1 MELNDLKPIAEKL
14 FHIMPQDDFQS
25 KDASDLEVAV
35 QGLVSQLA
43 TVLMQDFVFP
53 AKIKQIHSE
62 VADGSRRCP
71 DCNQQLRLHK
81 PDQPLHLKTIFGK
94 EITLSRHQY
103 VCADCHTYPTIAD
116 SSLGLIGRKMTPRLA
131 LVVALCGASWSYA
144 VASAFLDFL
153 LGVEVSAKTVEL
165 VTDDQRV
172 RQEALPEEPLDHPP
186 GVAGMDGVLI
196 RGRSKQE
203 WLEMKVGCF
212 FSTVSPISESRSEVL
227 DASFVA
233 SAVEQ
238 WKAFVPSVTEE
249 AFRRGLDCTEEI
261 EFVGDGAEGIWSLQ
275 EMVFPYAKTR
285 LDLYHAKKKISHRT
299 GQAYKNNPAKE
310 KHREA
315 LTKHLE
321 SGEVAEAVSYISK
334 HNPRKGWKKEA
345 ARKLINY
352 LKRHESHIPNYE
364 QVKAEGGTVSSGLI
378 EKGNDLIVVRRMKEG
393 QMHWTRE
400 GAAPVIRHRTTFI
413 NRGSKTRT
421 GPYDLTFCRQAIQ

>member
-35 QGLVSQLA
+35 QVVVNQLA
-43 TVLMQDFVFP
+43 SVLMQDFVFP
-53 AKIKQIHSE
+53 ARIKQIHAA
-62 VADGSRRCP
+62 VADGSLRCL
-71 DCNQQLRLHK
+71 DCNQPLQLHK

-94 EITLSRHQY
+94 AIGLSRHQY
-103 VCADCHTYPTIAD
+103 FCPACHTYPTAAD
-116 SSLGLIGRKMTPRLA
+116 AQLGLIGRQMTPRLA

-153 LGVEVSAKTVEL
+153 LGVEVSTKTVEL
-165 VTDDQRV
+165 VTEDERV
-172 RQEALPEEPLDHPP
+172 QQEELPEEPLDQPP
-186 GVAGMDGVLI
+186 GVTGCDGGLI
-196 RGRSKQE
+196 RGRLKEQ

-212 FSTVSPISESRSEVL
+212 FSNISPISKSRSEVL

-233 SAVEQ
+233 SASEQ
-238 WKAFVPSVTEE
+238 WKDFVPLVTAE

-299 GQAYKNNPAKE
+299 GQAYKHNPAKD

-315 LTKHLE
+315 LSTYLE

-352 LKRHESHIPNYE
+352 LKRHQSHIPNYE
-364 QVKAEGGTVSSGLI
+364 QIKAEGGTVSSGLI

-393 QMHWTRE
+393 QMHWSRA
-400 GAAPVIRHRTTFI
+400 GAAPVVKHRTQFI

-421 GPYDLTFCRQAIQ
+421 GPYDLAFCKQAVQ